1 MYPRIPYYTIKCPT
15 KIIQHHLQK
24 YLCCCIFYSTEALDW
39 CGVFALAL
47 VRVGRHLEVK
57 AISKVRFWWF
67 HRGWWGMWR
76 WGVSLNGGFSPQI
89 IYFNRVFH
97 YFHHPFWVP
106 LFLETPRCTSLMED
120 YFVFSMLGCE
130 SLGGAT
136 AKEPGVNLFPNL
148 IGELLMG
155 FAKPAM
161 PQGTSHDI
169 YSVSAQI
176 FFQKNALFGQFLAS
190 EASQNKEGWVPPTP
204 LPHLK
209 F

>member
-1 MYPRIPYYTIKCPT
+1 MGVITI
-15 KIIQHHLQK
+15 
-24 YLCCCIFYSTEALDW
+24 
-39 CGVFALAL
+39 LAL
-47 VRVGRHLEVK
+47 LKLAKYFRNCWTFEK
-57 AISKVRFWWF
+57 NQKKQSKTIN
-67 HRGWWGMWR
+67 
-76 WGVSLNGGFSPQI
+76 SSNSST
-89 IYFNRVFH
+89 
-97 YFHHPFWVP
+97 
-106 LFLETPRCTSLMED
+106 LFLLPLAMCGTPQLECGQAMSVAKRVSEEYGCR
-120 YFVFSMLGCE
+120 LGQG
-130 SLGGAT
+130 LGSSENDLKNDDST
-136 AKEPGVNLFPNL
+136 GVADLYY
-148 IGELLMG
+148 ILLMG

>member
-1 MYPRIPYYTIKCPT
+1 MTVVFK
-15 KIIQHHLQK
+15 KI
-24 YLCCCIFYSTEALDW
+24 
-39 CGVFALAL
+39 GVPSFFSNFMFEFANQCT
-47 VRVGRHLEVK
+47 
-57 AISKVRFWWF
+57 F
-67 HRGWWGMWR
+67 HVCLLPEHM
-76 WGVSLNGGFSPQI
+76 SI
-89 IYFNRVFH
+89 
-97 YFHHPFWVP
+97 
-106 LFLETPRCTSLMED
+106 
-120 YFVFSMLGCE
+120 
-130 SLGGAT
+130 
-136 AKEPGVNLFPNL
+136 
-148 IGELLMG
+148 LMG